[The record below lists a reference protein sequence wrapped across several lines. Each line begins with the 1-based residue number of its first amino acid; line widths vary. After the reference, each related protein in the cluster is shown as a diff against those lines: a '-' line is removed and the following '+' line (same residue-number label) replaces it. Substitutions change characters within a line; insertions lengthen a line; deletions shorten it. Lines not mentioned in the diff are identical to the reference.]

1 MNSTFTGRGLE
12 QNLQPK
18 KCIYLRVHETTAA
31 PRWLAKQMAAKKWKN
46 EPPGKEWTPIA
57 TAVSLS
63 EDA

>member
-1 MNSTFTGRGLE
+1 
-12 QNLQPK
+12 LQPK